1 MLTEDYLLRII
12 SQAVAAL
19 VRAIGLRKEGQ
30 YTQALQGIDQ
40 AIEQLTGLRPDL
52 LQRLDERAILD
63 ALQVNGE
70 LDRERAYLLSDF
82 YQEQG
87 QVFEEQNHE
96 QEARASRLRALNL
109 TLEAALSSPELEA
122 LTLQEKVDRLA
133 DLLRPGE
140 LPFETAFNL
149 FSYYE
154 AVGNYASAAQILE
167 KLASMGD
174 FQVEMRQE
182 MIDFYRRL
190 IEIPE
195 AALENGGLQRSQ
207 VLEMLRKL
215 EKAV

>member
-1 MLTEDYLLRII
+1 MLTEDYLVRII

-40 AIEQLTGLRPDL
+40 ALEQLTGLRPDL

-63 ALQVNGE
+63 ALMVNGE

-154 AVGNYASAAQILE
+154 AIGSYGSAAQILE

-190 IEIPE
+190 LEIPE